1 MSTPLAR
8 KLGIKSGSRVAFV
21 DQPDGFD
28 RALRPLPRGV
38 KIAERVAAPLD
49 VVVLFSHRRSA
60 LARRIPSLKKALDEA
75 GGLWVAYPKQASG
88 VPSDLD
94 FTAVQEAGLAAGLV
108 DNKSA
113 SINEVWTAVRFVYR
127 LEDRAD

>member
-1 MSTPLAR
+1 MSTPLAQ

-21 DQPDGFD
+21 DQPYGFA

-38 KIAERVAAPLD
+38 KVAERIAGPLD

-60 LARRIPSLKKALDEA
+60 LARRLPSLKKALDQA
-75 GGLWVAYPKQASG
+75 GGLWVAYPKKASG

-94 FTAVQEAGLAAGLV
+94 FEAVQNAGLAAGLV

-113 SINEVWTAVRFVYR
+113 SIDGVWTAVRFVYR
-127 LEDRAD
+127 TEDRRE